1 MSNSEAGVQ
10 FPVVGETRS
19 TTATGR
25 EAFAVAGAAVD
36 DALGRRIRAVTN
48 WRKDYLPPTRDLVAL
63 AGRNAQ
69 AGHDAAA
76 AGLAYL
82 TDAFRYVTGGV
93 EHPLAEACTLPGG
106 FATRSFVGGA
116 DRRPGW
122 SVPYR
127 GRDLEGS
134 DLRRQVRRWV
144 AADVAE
150 PSFATALDAATDHPE
165 WFDLRAV
172 QVLLL
177 GAGAELGPL
186 RQLLE
191 WGATVLAVDLPDA
204 RRWERIIAAV
214 QGTPGVLH
222 VPVPRDA
229 GIGPTSEPNKVAA
242 VAGANLLTQLP
253 DVAAWAGQFTGELVV
268 ANYLYADGAT
278 NVRLSMAADVL
289 GQHLLA
295 TRTGRT
301 TLAFLATP
309 TDAFQVSA
317 DVILDAR
324 DRWRH
329 ARLARVTRLP
339 LKLANVFQPNYPEL
353 LRDDQ
358 GLQYGVADCIV
369 GQQGPNYLLAKRMQ
383 RWRAIVDRAAGR
395 RVSLNVAP
403 PTRTESVV
411 KNRALAAAYAGAGR
425 FGIEIFEPDTCNAVM
440 AALLVRDLRD
450 PDSAANPDVSLHHP
464 SALFTEAACHGGL
477 WRSAYSPRSVLGVAA
492 AIGMIER
499 AA

>member
-1 MSNSEAGVQ
+1 MPSSDAGVQ
-10 FPVVGETRS
+10 FPVVGQSRS

-36 DALGRRIRAVTN
+36 DALARRIRAVTN
-48 WRKDYLPPTRDLVAL
+48 WRKDYVRPTRDLVAL
-63 AGRNAQ
+63 GGRNPAAAQ
-69 AGHDAAA
+69 AVSA
-76 AGLAYL
+76 AGLEFLAS
-82 TDAFRYVTGGV
+82 AFRYVSGGV
-93 EHPLAEACTLPGG
+93 EHPLADACTLPGG

-116 DRRPGW
+116 DRRAGW

-127 GRDLEGS
+127 GRDIEGS

-150 PSFATALDAATDHPE
+150 PSFATAMDAVIDHPE
-165 WFDLRAV
+165 WFDLSAV

-214 QGTPGVLH
+214 RGTPGVLH
-222 VPVPRDA
+222 VPVGKDA
-229 GIGPTSEPNKVAA
+229 GIGPASEPGAVAA

-253 DVAAWAGQFTGELVV
+253 DLAAWASQFAGDLVV

-278 NVRLSMAADVL
+278 NVRLSMAADAL
-289 GQHLLA
+289 GQHLIA
-295 TRTGRT
+295 SRPGRIM
-301 TLAFLATP
+301 LAFLATP

-329 ARLARVTRLP
+329 ARLARMTRLP
-339 LKLANVFQPNYPEL
+339 LKVANLFQPNYPDL
-353 LRDDQ
+353 MRDDD
-358 GLQYGVADCIV
+358 GMQYGIADCIV
-369 GQQGPNYLLAKRMQ
+369 PQQGPNYVLAKRMQ
-383 RWRAIVDRAAGR
+383 RWRAVAGR
-395 RVSLNVAP
+395 SAGVRVSLNVAP
-403 PTRTESVV
+403 PTRTQSVV

-425 FGIEIFEPDTCNAVM
+425 FGIEIFEPDTCNAIM

-450 PDSAANPDVSLHHP
+450 RDSAADPAVPLHHP